1 MKSICDENE
10 HIPQVIV
17 NLTCRWGVPA
27 QDSPLADNVISNYSM
42 TLLGNANKRKQMD
55 LLNCQ
60 SPRPQTRPLQTPPS
74 SSTVWSLTYW
84 ITIDLFNV
92 QRTAEPIYLMGIYL
106 MGIYLM
112 GIYLMGYFILDV
124 AAQTATV
131 GRVLISKMFTNLNK
145 RNKRKKR
152 NKRRL
157 LLLYQMDDIIF
168 PYLLD
173 SPFNFTFA
181 GVRRAST

>member
-1 MKSICDENE
+1 MPNKNQQQLREE
-10 HIPQVIV
+10 PQQPYL
-17 NLTCRWGVPA
+17 LT
-27 QDSPLADNVISNYSM
+27 
-42 TLLGNANKRKQMD
+42 
-55 LLNCQ
+55 
-60 SPRPQTRPLQTPPS
+60 
-74 SSTVWSLTYW
+74 LTYF
-84 ITIDLFNV
+84 L
-92 QRTAEPIYLMGIYL
+92 
-106 MGIYLM
+106 
-112 GIYLMGYFILDV
+112 

-173 SPFNFTFA
+173 SPFHFTFA
-181 GVRRAST
+181 GVRLAST